1 MVFSPLSLLWLGL
14 AIVFGVLEA
23 VTVALVSIWFV
34 LGAVA
39 ALIAS
44 LFTSSFLVQFFVF
57 VLVSGAALAVSWP
70 LMKKRRN
77 ARPVPTNADLNVGR
91 TATIIEPVTP
101 NQPGRARLDGVDW
114 TARSSVALEKGQL
127 CTVISVDGATL
138 TVEPMPAPPTYNN
151 KDLI

>member
-44 LFTSSFLVQFFVF
+44 LFTSSFLVHFFVF

-114 TARSSVALEKGQL
+114 TAVCDTALDEGGE
-127 CTVISVDGATL
+127 CVVTAVESTTL
-138 TVEPMPAPPTYNN
+138 RVEPANQPAAAGV
-151 KDLI
+151 

>member
-101 NQPGRARLDGVDW
+101 N
-114 TARSSVALEKGQL
+114 
-127 CTVISVDGATL
+127 
-138 TVEPMPAPPTYNN
+138 
-151 KDLI
+151 